1 MESWYGIYVESR
13 HEKFV
18 ASLLANKGFDV
29 CLPLSRTLNQW
40 KDRRAPVEAPIF
52 PGYVFCLFDQAERTP
67 ILSTPGVVRILG
79 CGRQAMPLDPEEVC
93 ALQALERAKAAVEP
107 WPFVKAGEWVCI
119 THGALEGLTGMV
131 VKCKKG
137 LRVVVSVALLQ
148 RSVAVEVDRL
158 QIRPTKSPLDEKA
171 PLAWQSATTALTLPG

>member
-1 MESWYGIYVESR
+1 
-13 HEKFV
+13 
-18 ASLLANKGFDV
+18 
-29 CLPLSRTLNQW
+29 
-40 KDRRAPVEAPIF
+40 
-52 PGYVFCLFDQAERTP
+52 
-67 ILSTPGVVRILG
+67 LG